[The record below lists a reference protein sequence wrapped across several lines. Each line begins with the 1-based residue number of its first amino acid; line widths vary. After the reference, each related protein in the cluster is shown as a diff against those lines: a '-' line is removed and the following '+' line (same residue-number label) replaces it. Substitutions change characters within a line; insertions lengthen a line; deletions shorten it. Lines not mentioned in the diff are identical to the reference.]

1 MIILTFTP
9 KSLNSSYIQSSNLFQ
24 KIFEPLI
31 RSRDLHADLLNL
43 PASDMQFLINILFL
57 EWFSSGPCCSECGC
71 RLHRHGAVRRSIILN
86 AESVVFSVCRVRCP
100 LCGKTHRVL
109 PSFFIPFL
117 HNPVSDLDYV
127 LRAADPGSGS
137 DRPFPAGRTHSV
149 FSWKEA
155 AELLEKIRFST
166 GHFWHELRSAVLNSF
181 SFFCAPLPGL
191 AAAGRLLWK
200 NKNRIIFI
208 RIPTQSV

>member
-1 MIILTFTP
+1 MVILTFTS

-31 RSRDLHADLLNL
+31 RSRDLHADILNL
-43 PASDMQFLINILFL
+43 PASAIQFLINILFL
-57 EWFSSGPCCSECGC
+57 EWFSSGPCCPECSA
-71 RLHRHGAVRRSIILN
+71 RLHRHGSVRRSIVLN
-86 AESVVFSVCRVRCP
+86 AESVVFSVHRVRCP
-100 LCGKTHRVL
+100 HCGKTHRVL

-127 LRAADPGSGS
+127 LRTADPGSDS
-137 DRPFPAGRTHSV
+137 DRPFPAGRTHSI
-149 FSWKEA
+149 FSWKDA
-155 AELLEKIRFST
+155 ADLLERIRLAT
-166 GHFWHELRSAVLNSF
+166 GHFWHELRSAVLNSV
-181 SFFCAPLPGL
+181 SFFCAPISGL

-208 RIPTQSV
+208 RILTQSV